1 MAAAIAAAVAVRRRD
16 AAENDSPKSEAS
28 LPAAAAAALK
38 KSKSQAALDLPP
50 YGSGFWRYQR
60 QSAAAYTGLRVQL
73 TVAALI
79 AGNFLMN
86 VIEKWIDPD
95 GDTYP
100 DLWVGAD
107 IFFNVS
113 FAIELVWNMYSFW
126 LWRFWK
132 SAWNVFDVIVVTIG
146 LMNLALPNLPG
157 PLHDEGFS
165 GCKKLCKVQHRRPAT
180 AIEAFRVFRL
190 FKRVEPRRP
199 ESLHKIIKSLSRAV
213 PGVANAFLI
222 LLLVMSI
229 YAILG
234 VEFFGTYANGGNYTN
249 EFDEVVEIITARELQ
264 FGYENFGSFHL
275 SLFTM
280 FQVLTGESWSEV
292 ITRPMLHTTDVT
304 QAPFWEAIEECR
316 EKEPF
321 FCVSL
326 FFVSFNLV
334 NGVVLIN
341 VVIAVLLEK
350 MVDDEKHDAPA
361 EEGDQEASAS
371 LPFEEQN
378 GFHMDGPGK
387 DFSKVNKL
395 PDKAAVA
402 AEHTVSGRS
411 PPTGGGDPR
420 KAEAGEDTTGPTKEI
435 THLSSIAAM
444 EADFQ
449 CLKKD
454 MSKIKLQMEL
464 LMKEAKG
471 MSGFAGR
478 RTLLHGQRASLLD
491 LEECVERLHGR
502 RVDLEALLQSERRRV
517 QELETELSGC
527 KEQVKE
533 LQRTLKESYVQ
544 QFEASQK
551 REELESHFSKLL
563 EELHRMKAD
572 KEGLEGQIPQ
582 LRKDLKEAR
591 ALNADQESQL
601 VEATGELSLAEEVI
615 DVGCPAA

>member
-1 MAAAIAAAVAVRRRD
+1 MAAAIAVAVRRRD

-157 PLHDEGFS
+157 PLS
-165 GCKKLCKVQHRRPAT
+165 LLRMMR
-180 AIEAFRVFRL
+180 AFRVFRL
-190 FKRVEPRRP
+190 FKRV

-304 QAPFWEAIEECR
+304 QAAG
-316 EKEPF
+316 
-321 FCVSL
+321 VSL

-420 KAEAGEDTTGPTKEI
+420 KAEAGEDATGPTKEI

-464 LMKEAKG
+464 LMKEV
-471 MSGFAGR
+471 F
-478 RTLLHGQRASLLD
+478 
-491 LEECVERLHGR
+491 
-502 RVDLEALLQSERRRV
+502 
-517 QELETELSGC
+517 
-527 KEQVKE
+527 
-533 LQRTLKESYVQ
+533 
-544 QFEASQK
+544 QK
-551 REELESHFSKLL
+551 
-563 EELHRMKAD
+563 
-572 KEGLEGQIPQ
+572 
-582 LRKDLKEAR
+582 
-591 ALNADQESQL
+591 
-601 VEATGELSLAEEVI
+601 
-615 DVGCPAA
+615 

>member
-1 MAAAIAAAVAVRRRD
+1 MAAAIAAAVRRRD

-157 PLHDEGFS
+157 PLS
-165 GCKKLCKVQHRRPAT
+165 LLRMMR
-180 AIEAFRVFRL
+180 AFRVFRL
-190 FKRVEPRRP
+190 FKRV

-280 FQVLTGESWSEV
+280 FQVLTGESWAEAV
-292 ITRPMLHTTDVT
+292 ARPLLLGNNVV
-304 QAPFWEAIEECR
+304 EA
-316 EKEPF
+316 F
-321 FCVSL
+321 GVAF
-326 FFVSFNLV
+326 FFVSFIVV

-341 VVIAVLLEK
+341 VVVAVLLEK
-350 MVDDEKHDAPA
+350 MVDDEKDPQEEEVEEDE
-361 EEGDQEASAS
+361 EEGEEEDNNVKSLATAPQAGGEGGLTPESAEAAREKNWHWPMTYEPGNAKAWSPGINGDANGDGQAIDSETALGPQDGASTSRRIANLRADLDAMKGDMKSIQESMSVLMSLLNIPVQLQDGDQSPKFGEGLRQAGLSESISLPVPTAS
-371 LPFEEQN
+371 LP
-378 GFHMDGPGK
+378 G
-387 DFSKVNKL
+387 S
-395 PDKAAVA
+395 VA
-402 AEHTVSGRS
+402 
-411 PPTGGGDPR
+411 
-420 KAEAGEDTTGPTKEI
+420 
-435 THLSSIAAM
+435 
-444 EADFQ
+444 
-449 CLKKD
+449 
-454 MSKIKLQMEL
+454 
-464 LMKEAKG
+464 
-471 MSGFAGR
+471 
-478 RTLLHGQRASLLD
+478 
-491 LEECVERLHGR
+491 
-502 RVDLEALLQSERRRV
+502 
-517 QELETELSGC
+517 
-527 KEQVKE
+527 
-533 LQRTLKESYVQ
+533 
-544 QFEASQK
+544 
-551 REELESHFSKLL
+551 
-563 EELHRMKAD
+563 
-572 KEGLEGQIPQ
+572 
-582 LRKDLKEAR
+582 LR
-591 ALNADQESQL
+591 
-601 VEATGELSLAEEVI
+601 
-615 DVGCPAA
+615 

>member
-1 MAAAIAAAVAVRRRD
+1 MAAAIAAAVRRRDRD
-16 AAENDSPKSEAS
+16 AAENDSPKSETS
-28 LPAAAAAALK
+28 LPAAAAAAALK

-60 QSAAAYTGLRVQL
+60 QSAVAYTGMRVQL

-86 VIEKWIDPD
+86 VIEKWIDPG

-113 FAIELVWNMYSFW
+113 FAIELAWNMYSFW

-157 PLHDEGFS
+157 PLS
-165 GCKKLCKVQHRRPAT
+165 LLRMMR
-180 AIEAFRVFRL
+180 AFRVFRL
-190 FKRVEPRRP
+190 FKRVK
-199 ESLHKIIKSLSRAV
+199 SLHKIIKSLSRAV

-264 FGYENFGSFHL
+264 FGDENFGNFHR

-292 ITRPMLHTTDVT
+292 ITRPMLHTTDFT
-304 QAPFWEAIEECR
+304 QAAG
-316 EKEPF
+316 
-321 FCVSL
+321 VSL

-350 MVDDEKHDAPA
+350 MVDDEKQEAPA
-361 EEGDQEASAS
+361 DEGDQEASES
-371 LPFEEQN
+371 LPIEQN
-378 GFHMDGPGK
+378 GFHMDFHGPQKKELCKASAVQKGAPEAQKGAPGK
-387 DFSKVNKL
+387 DSVKL
-395 PDKAAVA
+395 PDAAAV
-402 AEHTVSGRS
+402 EQVSGRRL
-411 PPTGGGDPR
+411 PKGGGDPR
-420 KAEAGEDTTGPTKEI
+420 KAEAGEDATGPTKASM
-435 THLSSIAAM
+435 HQSSIAAM

-454 MSKIKLQMEL
+454 MSKMKLQMEL
-464 LMKEAKG
+464 LMKV
-471 MSGFAGR
+471 F
-478 RTLLHGQRASLLD
+478 
-491 LEECVERLHGR
+491 
-502 RVDLEALLQSERRRV
+502 
-517 QELETELSGC
+517 
-527 KEQVKE
+527 
-533 LQRTLKESYVQ
+533 
-544 QFEASQK
+544 QK
-551 REELESHFSKLL
+551 
-563 EELHRMKAD
+563 
-572 KEGLEGQIPQ
+572 
-582 LRKDLKEAR
+582 
-591 ALNADQESQL
+591 
-601 VEATGELSLAEEVI
+601 
-615 DVGCPAA
+615 